1 MRKRKKLRM
10 RKRIGGVLMD
20 DMDSDEDVVPLFF
33 GRFSFSLL
41 VGSAVRNE
49 MEILLYRLR

>member
-1 MRKRKKLRM
+1 MKRRSWEKMRKRKKLRM

-41 VGSAVRNE
+41 VGSAVRN
-49 MEILLYRLR
+49 